1 MTKITLINIYI
12 FCPHQYLIW
21 PAVFR
26 LMPRLFPRAPC
37 DDHVDD
43 HVRSSFLRTSD
54 QFELQRQKR
63 RHGQP
68 KSSCERA
75 SGSKNGDNNCHHICC
90 YHYRCVSYLLLS
102 LLLDRVFPLQAVSP
116 PCQAVSPPF
125 LLGCQPV
132 LVPPSRLVQAHEHDQ
147 VAQAIAWHTQRL
159 LQRRAGL
166 AGI

>member
-1 MTKITLINIYI
+1 MRTIIYSINIYIYYQYI

-132 LVPPSRLVQAHEHDQ
+132 LVPPSRLECR
-147 VAQAIAWHTQRL
+147 HTNMTKSLRP
-159 LQRRAGL
+159 
-166 AGI
+166 

>member
-1 MTKITLINIYI
+1 MTM
-12 FCPHQYLIW
+12 
-21 PAVFR
+21 
-26 LMPRLFPRAPC
+26 LMIMCVHL
-37 DDHVDD
+37 
-43 HVRSSFLRTSD
+43 
-54 QFELQRQKR
+54 
-63 RHGQP
+63 
-68 KSSCERA
+68 SCEPRTNSSSNVKSAGMASQRA
-75 SGSKNGDNNCHHICC
+75 RANEQAGARTAIIIVITCC

-102 LLLDRVFPLQAVSP
+102 LLLDRVVPPQAVIP

>member
-1 MTKITLINIYI
+1 MRTIIYSINIWLINIY
-12 FCPHQYLIW
+12 FCPRQYLIW

-26 LMPRLFPRAPC
+26 LMP
-37 DDHVDD
+37 
-43 HVRSSFLRTSD
+43 
-54 QFELQRQKR
+54 RQKR

-75 SGSKNGDNNCHHICC
+75 IGSKNGDHNCHHMCC

-132 LVPPSRLVQAHEHDQ
+132 LVPPSRLEQAHEHDQ
-147 VAQAIAWHTQRL
+147 VAVPHGDCIRDS
-159 LQRRAGL
+159 
-166 AGI
+166 